1 MTSLSEVSG
10 GAGAGGGL
18 CLADCLPDAG
28 RALVSVAC
36 HPWCLNKPPP
46 MLTTPTIM
54 APPPTTM
61 ATMTTLA
68 AATDDD
74 DDSRSRSHSPRD
86 RRRRVTDSQVVDR
99 IAAVVVAHMQD
110 DYTARL
116 EDRLYVDLQL
126 FLYLHSSHISHIY
139 NISTFCR

>member
-1 MTSLSEVSG
+1 MPAIL
-10 GAGAGGGL
+10 GL
-18 CLADCLPDAG
+18 E
-28 RALVSVAC
+28 
-36 HPWCLNKPPP
+36 
-46 MLTTPTIM
+46 
-54 APPPTTM
+54 
-61 ATMTTLA
+61 A
-68 AATDDD
+68 AADHNGHDDNARRGDDGHDDNARRGDDDD
-74 DDSRSRSHSPRD
+74 DDSRSS
-86 RRRRVTDSQVVDR
+86 VTDSQVVDR

>member
-1 MTSLSEVSG
+1 MPVEHLSVLP
-10 GAGAGGGL
+10 AILGL
-18 CLADCLPDAG
+18 E
-28 RALVSVAC
+28 
-36 HPWCLNKPPP
+36 
-46 MLTTPTIM
+46 
-54 APPPTTM
+54 
-61 ATMTTLA
+61 A
-68 AATDDD
+68 AADHNGHDDNARRGDDGHDDNARRGDDDD
-74 DDSRSRSHSPRD
+74 DDSRSS
-86 RRRRVTDSQVVDR
+86 VTDSQVVDR

>member
-1 MTSLSEVSG
+1 MPAILGVE
-10 GAGAGGGL
+10 AA
-18 CLADCLPDAG
+18 PDAYAHNDG
-28 RALVSVAC
+28 
-36 HPWCLNKPPP
+36 
-46 MLTTPTIM
+46 
-54 APPPTTM
+54 
-61 ATMTTLA
+61 A
-68 AATDDD
+68 AADHNGHDDNARRGDDGHDDNARRGDDDD

-86 RRRRVTDSQVVDR
+86 RCRRVTDSQVVDR

>member
-1 MTSLSEVSG
+1 MPVEHLSVLP
-10 GAGAGGGL
+10 AILGL
-18 CLADCLPDAG
+18 E
-28 RALVSVAC
+28 
-36 HPWCLNKPPP
+36 
-46 MLTTPTIM
+46 
-54 APPPTTM
+54 
-61 ATMTTLA
+61 A
-68 AATDDD
+68 AADHNGHDDNARRGDDDD

-86 RRRRVTDSQVVDR
+86 RRCRRVTDSQVVDR

>member
-1 MTSLSEVSG
+1 MPVEHLSVLPAILGVEE
-10 GAGAGGGL
+10 AA
-18 CLADCLPDAG
+18 PDAYAHNDG
-28 RALVSVAC
+28 
-36 HPWCLNKPPP
+36 
-46 MLTTPTIM
+46 
-54 APPPTTM
+54 
-61 ATMTTLA
+61 A
-68 AATDDD
+68 AADHNGHDDNARRGDDDD

-126 FLYLHSSHISHIY
+126 FLYMHSSHISHIY
-139 NISTFCR
+139 NISTFRR

>member
-1 MTSLSEVSG
+1 MPVEHLSVLP
-10 GAGAGGGL
+10 AILGL
-18 CLADCLPDAG
+18 E
-28 RALVSVAC
+28 
-36 HPWCLNKPPP
+36 
-46 MLTTPTIM
+46 
-54 APPPTTM
+54 
-61 ATMTTLA
+61 A
-68 AATDDD
+68 AANHNGHDDNARRGDDGHDDNARRGDDDD

-86 RRRRVTDSQVVDR
+86 RRCRRVTDSQVVDR
-99 IAAVVVAHMQD
+99 IAAVVAAHMQD